1 MLLFNL
7 ALALA
12 WLALTGQFNA
22 ENFVFGFLLG
32 MLILWGTQLVSGQ
45 PYYLRKVTRL
55 LAFLLFFLRKLLA
68 ANLRIA
74 WLVLKPRLDMRPA
87 IVAVPI
93 DPISE
98 LEITL
103 LTSMITLTPGS
114 LVLDVSRDK
123 RTLYVHAIDVSD
135 LESYREEVKEFEY
148 RLQGLFA

>member
-7 ALALA
+7 TLALA

-55 LAFLLFFLRKLLA
+55 FAFALFFIRKLLA

-93 DPISE
+93 EPISE

-123 RTLYVHAIDVSD
+123 RTLYVHAIDVLD
-135 LESYREEVKEFEY
+135 LESYREEIKEFEY